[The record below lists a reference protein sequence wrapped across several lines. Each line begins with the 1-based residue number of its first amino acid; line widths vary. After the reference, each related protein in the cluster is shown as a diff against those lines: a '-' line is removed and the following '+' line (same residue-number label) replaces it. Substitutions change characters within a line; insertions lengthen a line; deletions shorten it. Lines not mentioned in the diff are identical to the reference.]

1 MKKICVIGTGGTIAG
16 VGEAAG
22 GNRYRAGSLDVGAL
36 LQGVPGLEAVASVRA
51 ESLVNIGSQ
60 DMTEAVWFALARR
73 VAALLAQADCDGVV
87 IIHGTDTLEETAFF
101 LDRVLPV
108 SKKTVVLTG
117 AMRPATALSADGPRN
132 IFAAVTTAAAP
143 SARARGVLVV
153 INDQIFAAASVIK
166 THTRGL
172 EAFSGGD
179 CAALGY
185 VDGGEAVFDTA
196 APVAGQEAVE
206 VRDLATVPISGLLDG
221 QGAASPRFE
230 LEAIAA
236 AGNLPR
242 VGIAVAHVGE
252 SAELIG
258 AMVRLGYRGIVY
270 AGFGGGNFSATVLA
284 ALVAARAQGVLVV
297 RASRVPFGPV
307 GSGGEVDDAEHGFIA
322 AGRLSAQKARIL
334 LSLALARG
342 DSPEQIRTLFA

>member
-1 MKKICVIGTGGTIAG
+1 MKKICVIGTRGTIAG
-16 VGEAAG
+16 VGEAVG
-22 GNRYRAGSLDVGAL
+22 CNRYRAGSLDVGAL
-36 LQGVPGLEAVASVRA
+36 LQGVPGLDAVASVRT

-166 THTRGL
+166 T
-172 EAFSGGD
+172 
-179 CAALGY
+179 
-185 VDGGEAVFDTA
+185 
-196 APVAGQEAVE
+196 
-206 VRDLATVPISGLLDG
+206 
-221 QGAASPRFE
+221 
-230 LEAIAA
+230 
-236 AGNLPR
+236 
-242 VGIAVAHVGE
+242 
-252 SAELIG
+252 
-258 AMVRLGYRGIVY
+258 
-270 AGFGGGNFSATVLA
+270 
-284 ALVAARAQGVLVV
+284 
-297 RASRVPFGPV
+297 
-307 GSGGEVDDAEHGFIA
+307 
-322 AGRLSAQKARIL
+322 
-334 LSLALARG
+334 
-342 DSPEQIRTLFA
+342 